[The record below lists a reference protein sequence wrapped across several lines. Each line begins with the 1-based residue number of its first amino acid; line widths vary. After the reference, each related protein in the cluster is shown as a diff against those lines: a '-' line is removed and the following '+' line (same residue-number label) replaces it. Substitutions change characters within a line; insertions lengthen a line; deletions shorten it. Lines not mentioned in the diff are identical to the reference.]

1 MPGLAVGGVRVS
13 PRGGPPAPAL
23 MVSAVLFNALCNVNA
38 ELKQIYDQTMV
49 L

>member
-1 MPGLAVGGVRVS
+1 MPGVAVGGVTVN
-13 PRGGPPAPAL
+13 PRGYPPAPAP

>member
-1 MPGLAVGGVRVS
+1 MPGVAVGGVTVS
-13 PRGGPPAPAL
+13 PRGDPPAPAP

>member
-1 MPGLAVGGVRVS
+1 MPGVAVGGVTVS
-13 PRGGPPAPAL
+13 PRGDPPAPAL
-23 MVSAVLFNALCNVNA
+23 MVSAVLFNLCNVNA